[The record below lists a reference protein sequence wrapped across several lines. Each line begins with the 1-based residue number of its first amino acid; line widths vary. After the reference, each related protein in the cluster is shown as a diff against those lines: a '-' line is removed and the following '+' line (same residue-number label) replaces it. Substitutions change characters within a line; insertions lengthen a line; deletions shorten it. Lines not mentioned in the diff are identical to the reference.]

1 MNSGTRKE
9 SPIEDFFNFEKES
22 TKVRSQ
28 KDLELWEEW
37 VKSGK
42 EPNQMKPLLTQFRGT
57 INSQVNKYRANPNI
71 PKSALKAE
79 FTNRAIE
86 AFDNYD
92 PTRGASLHTHVN
104 WQMMKGRRFVTTYS
118 NVGRIPESRAY
129 KVGEFI
135 NARSDLEDKLGRE
148 PTAHEMADKLKWPIK
163 HITSLQQEVKREV
176 PTSMLAADT
185 IADKPSREAE
195 VIRLIQYELNPQE
208 KLVLEHTYG
217 LNGKSK
223 LKPGDI
229 AKKLNIPSSK
239 VSRVKLGIATKIKR
253 YM

>member
-1 MNSGTRKE
+1 MEQTT
-9 SPIEDFFNFEKES
+9 PIFDFFNFEKEA
-22 TKVRSQ
+22 TKIRSQ

-37 VKSGK
+37 VTSGK
-42 EPNQMKPLLTQFRGT
+42 KPKQMRPLLTQFRGT

-92 PTRGASLHTHVN
+92 PNRGASLHTHVN

-135 NARSDLEDKLGRE
+135 NNRADLEDKLGRE
-148 PTAHEMADKLKWPIK
+148 PTAHEMADRLKWPVK
-163 HITSLQQEVKREV
+163 QVSAMQQEVRREV
-176 PTSMLAADT
+176 PTSVLAADT
-185 IADKPSREAE
+185 VADKPSREAE
-195 VIRLIQYELNPQE
+195 VIRLIQYELNPE
-208 KLVLEHTYG
+208 ELLVMEHTYG
-217 LNGKSK
+217 LNGKPK
-223 LKPGDI
+223 LRPGDI
-229 AKKLNIPSSK
+229 ATKMKVPPSK
-239 VSRVKLGIATKIKR
+239 ISRMKLGIATKMKR

>member
-1 MNSGTRKE
+1 ME
-9 SPIEDFFNFEKES
+9 QASPIFEFFDFEKEA

-28 KDLELWEEW
+28 QDFELWEEW
-37 VKSGK
+37 VKQGK
-42 EPNQMKPLLTQFRGT
+42 KPQQMRPLLGQFRGT

-71 PKSALKAE
+71 PQSALRAE

-92 PTRGASLHTHVN
+92 PNRGASLHTHVN

-135 NARSDLEDKLGRE
+135 NTRSDLEDKLGRD
-148 PTAHEMADKLKWPIK
+148 PTGHELADKLKWPIK
-163 HITSLQQEVKREV
+163 QVTSMQQEVRREV
-176 PTSMLAADT
+176 PTSVLAADT
-185 IADKPSREAE
+185 VADKPSREAE
-195 VIRLIQYELNPQE
+195 VIRLIQYELSPE
-208 KLVLEHTYG
+208 ELLVMEHTYG

-223 LKPGDI
+223 LRPGDI
-229 AKKLNIPSSK
+229 ATKMKVPPSK
-239 VSRVKLGIATKIKR
+239 VSRMKLGIATKMKR

>member
-1 MNSGTRKE
+1 MTE
-9 SPIEDFFNFEKES
+9 PTPIADFFEFEKEA

-28 KDLELWEEW
+28 KDLETWEQW
-37 VKSGK
+37 VQSGK
-42 EPNQMKPLLTQFRGT
+42 QPEQIKPLLTQFRGT

-71 PKSALKAE
+71 PQSALRAE

-92 PTRGASLHTHVN
+92 PNRGASLHTHVN

-135 NARSDLEDKLGRE
+135 NTKSDLKDKFGRE
-148 PTAHEMADKLKWPIK
+148 PTAHELADKLKWPIK
-163 HITSLQQEVKREV
+163 QVASMQQEVRREV
-176 PTSMLAADT
+176 PTSVLAADS

-195 VIRLIQYELNPQE
+195 VIRLIQYELTPE
-208 KLVLEHTYG
+208 ELLVLEHTYG
-217 LNGKSK
+217 LNGKQQLRPGSIASQ
-223 LKPGDI
+223 LKVP
-229 AKKLNIPSSK
+229 PSK
-239 VSRVKLGIATKIKR
+239 VSRLKIGIAAKMKR